1 MSAYNI
7 CSVENENA
15 SPCILDERASTFPSS
30 RASIPPERHGF
41 LQGGNARGDAGL
53 VLSTDSKPRLK
64 WTPELHERF
73 VEAVNQLGGAD
84 KATPKTVMKL
94 MGIPGLTLYHLKSHL
109 QVKLEDDTDRGG
121 VFSNIKSLQINEAL
135 QMQIE
140 VQRRLHEQ
148 LEVQRHLQLR
158 IEAQGKYLESVLEK
172 AQETL
177 GKQTP
182 VSTTGLIDETA
193 KFLPC
198 EFVSKVSY
206 DEHRSLCYHQPQKTQ
221 PKDCSIESCL
231 TLCEGEGEGT
241 HGRDHQEMPNTG
253 IGLQLYQQLAP
264 ALSSKRI
271 EQYELKKS
279 EEQNKSKFKLFPT
292 SGGRD
297 GEKMIFPIHK
307 SSNSSLCMSTIVNG
321 KKANGSSNIAAVLVE
336 DGSTFVN
343 QASTRG
349 SLAQLE
355 NEMKP
360 NEFRQ
365 YSSSSLT
372 SQQLDLN
379 AQDENDGGSTC
390 KQFDLNGFSWS

>member
-1 MSAYNI
+1 MFHHYHHHHHHQGNNS
-7 CSVENENA
+7 
-15 SPCILDERASTFPSS
+15 FPSS

-109 QVKLEDDTDRGG
+109 Q
-121 VFSNIKSLQINEAL
+121 
-135 QMQIE
+135 
-140 VQRRLHEQ
+140 
-148 LEVQRHLQLR
+148 VQRHLQLR